1 LREWNFSPIFHP
13 RLQYSSPSTR
23 NGAVYVAAKPDYLL
37 NNLNFG
43 GVIMANELLT
53 VWSQSPATSLVIWL
67 VIAIFVFYLGRK
79 QAHQVLQS
87 TGRAVNSTMRLWSFT
102 LAKLEKRLSDRNQEI
117 LLANGAKAAEKSIER
132 EFTRISNIVQRDL
145 SKYPGLHRQIA
156 ESIEKIEENYQK
168 SVDAAPLPPAWGE
181 VVETIASLPTTGD
194 PTIVKILSNI
204 KKAVEES
211 HVQTLKAF
219 KKSSAASHQLLAGM
233 QPHWRNIDG
242 KLDQVSEKING
253 LEQCSRNIDGQ
264 IQNYS
269 DILGGKQAAISALG
283 SSALTQFFIA
293 GLVLVIATLG
303 GLINFQLIAMPMS
316 EMVGG
321 SSYIGSMKTSDIA
334 ALVIILIEIA
344 MGLFL
349 FESLRITNL
358 FPVISSMDDRMRR
371 RMMIVTFVILTI
383 LATIEASLA
392 YMRDLLALDREALQQ
407 SLINVGAAAGIV
419 EAQFRW
425 IPSIGQMI
433 MGFILPFALAF
444 IAIPLE
450 SFIHSMRIVLGLLGI
465 GLLRITRVLVRML
478 GNLVNHLCKMMVS
491 LFDLFIMIPVSLE
504 QIIKRR
510 VNDNSRE
517 QPDDS
522 KSMSKLDKTAL

>member
-1 LREWNFSPIFHP
+1 M
-13 RLQYSSPSTR
+13 T
-23 NGAVYVAAKPDYLL
+23 
-37 NNLNFG
+37 
-43 GVIMANELLT
+43 NEFLT
-53 VWSQSPATSLVIWL
+53 VWSDSPATSLVIWL
-67 VIAIFVFYLGRK
+67 MIAIVIFYLGRK
-79 QAHQVLQS
+79 QAHQVFQS
-87 TGRAVNSTMRLWSFT
+87 TGRAINSTMRLWSFT
-102 LAKLEKRLSDRNQEI
+102 LSKLESRLTERNREI
-117 LLANGAKAAEKSIER
+117 LIASGARASEKAIER

-145 SKYPGLHRQIA
+145 SKYPGLHRKIA
-156 ESIEKIEENYQK
+156 DSIEKIENDYQK

-181 VVETIASLPTTGD
+181 VVETIAGLPTSGD
-194 PTIVKILSNI
+194 PTVVKILSNI
-204 KKAVEES
+204 KRAVEES
-211 HVQTLKAF
+211 HQQTLKAY
-219 KKSSAASHQLLAGM
+219 KKSSATSHTLLSGM

-242 KLDQVSEKING
+242 KLNQVNDKING
-253 LEQCSRNIDGQ
+253 LEECSKNIDSQ

-269 DILGGKQAAISALG
+269 DILAAKDSALSSLG
-283 SSALTQFFIA
+283 SSALTQFFIS
-293 GLVLVIATLG
+293 GLVLIIATLG

-371 RMMIVTFVILTI
+371 RMMIVTFAILTI

-407 SLINVGAAAGIV
+407 SLINAGAAGGIV

-425 IPSIGQMI
+425 IPSIGQMV

-450 SFIHSMRIVLGLLGI
+450 SFIHSLRIVLGIIGV
-465 GLLRITRVLVRML
+465 GLLRVARVVVRMFGGL
-478 GNLVNHLCKMMVS
+478 ANHLSKIMVY
-491 LFDLFIMIPVSLE
+491 LFDLFIMIPVSIE
-504 QIIKRR
+504 QLIKR
-510 VNDNSRE
+510 
-517 QPDDS
+517 QS
-522 KSMSKLDKTAL
+522 KSKSASDEDDRYQPSADKTMS